1 MDQGLLKEM
10 LENAPHPAQP
20 PVPAAGAGVRSVCWA
35 WRSRPA
41 GSGAGSGLLVILETD
56 ACFADGIEAATGCS
70 VGHRTLRVEDYGKSA
85 ATFIDVQTEQALR
98 VAPRLDVRQRAAD
111 CIPDESSRWKAM
123 LQAYQVLSDEEMFC
137 VQAVQLNRS
146 LKEIISRP
154 GVRVNCDLCGEEI
167 INEREVRVDGRV
179 CCLACAGQAY
189 YTPVSLTGAVLHPTA
204 TVCTSVRTD
213 PSTGQGHPWRFYT
226 GEFQARWQTWA

>member
-10 LENAPHPAQP
+10 LERSASRHRHLCPRQ
-20 PVPAAGAGVRSVCWA
+20 VLGVRLGLLGVKSLDLRAPV
-35 WRSRPA
+35 A
-41 GSGAGSGLLVILETD
+41 GKRLLVILETD
-56 ACFADGIEAATGCS
+56 GCFADGIEAATGCS

-189 YTPVSLTGAVLHPTA
+189 YTPVSLTGAVLHPNGN
-204 TVCTSVRTD
+204 VLHQR
-213 PSTGQGHPWRFYT
+213 
-226 GEFQARWQTWA
+226 